1 MKIINP
7 LYDTAF
13 KYLMDNEPIAKI
25 VLSILLDQNVISIQS
40 KPQETPVTIDGIQYV
55 KRYDFKAIVQSEN
68 NETSTI
74 LLEVQKYKYPNPISR
89 FRHYLGEN
97 YIKQE
102 TIINSKGKTET
113 VSLPIQTIYILGFKV
128 TKEEVLVIK
137 VENKAIDYLNK
148 VALKERC
155 EFIEKL
161 THSSLI
167 IQTTAKVKDTK
178 NTRLEKFIHLFSQ
191 KLENEESN
199 YIIEIEDDEN
209 DEQLKQIKSHLNKA
223 TLESDILRSMRYE
236 KEYDESMQSLEIQ
249 LEEAKI
255 REEEE
260 RRQKEEERRQKE
272 EAKQKLINS
281 LLKFYKKGFSIKE
294 LVEDFNMSEKE
305 IAKIIENN
313 ETK

>member
-40 KPQETPVTIDGIQYV
+40 KPQETPVTIDGVQYV
-55 KRYDFKAIVQSEN
+55 KRYDFKAIVESEN
-68 NETSTI
+68 NQTKTI

-102 TIINSKGKTET
+102 TIINTKGKTET

-128 TKEEVLVIK
+128 TKEEVLIIK

-155 EFIEKL
+155 EFVEKL

-167 IQTTAKVKDTK
+167 IQTTAKVDESK
-178 NTRLEKFIHLFSQ
+178 NTRIEKFIRLFSQ
-191 KLENEESN
+191 KLENEKSN

-209 DEQLKQIKSHLNKA
+209 DEQLNQIKSHLNKA
-223 TLESDILRSMRYE
+223 TLEAEILRSMRFE
-236 KEYDESMQSLEIQ
+236 KDYDESMQTLEEQ
-249 LEEAKI
+249 LEEARY
-255 REEEE
+255 REEAANNREE
-260 RRQKEEERRQKE
+260 KT
-272 EAKQKLINS
+272 KQKLINS
-281 LLKFYKKGFSIKE
+281 ILKLYKKGFTIKE
-294 LVEDFNMSEKE
+294 LSEDFSLLENE
-305 IAKIIENN
+305 ISKIIEEY